1 MKSGIEVIEDLV
13 TFFECS
19 TAFMSVPT
27 EKLRRTQGK
36 QFNFKIIS
44 ALMELRQDLTSDEKK
59 EALKICKDIIEN
71 FRDDLNKISG
81 GKASIFDKVDAK
93 QVDKNNPS
101 TVVKKVVEEEE
112 VAEDFNMDDF
122 LNEGGL

>member
-112 VAEDFNMDDF
+112 IAEDFNMDDF